1 VLSTAQQARKGGGVV
16 RITPVDIQQAGF
28 SVRFRGYD
36 RQEVD
41 TFLDTLTEDYE
52 TLVRDNRAFRD
63 RMADLESQ
71 VNELRKK
78 EATLNNTLVKAQ
90 SLVEEMHQNAHK
102 EAELITKEAEIR
114 AEDLIKT
121 ANQKIAATQSEILDL
136 KKEKVVF
143 LERIRSVIQTFQKVI
158 NTVEEQNTDL
168 HGRDPSENSS
178 DEGKRDDNLRVL
190 RPKP

>member
-1 VLSTAQQARKGGGVV
+1 M

-52 TLVRDNRAFRD
+52 TLVRDNHTLRD
-63 RMADLESQ
+63 RRADLESQ
-71 VNELRKK
+71 VNELKKK
-78 EATLNNTLVKAQ
+78 EALLNNTLVKAQ

-121 ANQKIAATQSEILDL
+121 ANQKIAASRSEILDL
-136 KKEKVVF
+136 QKEKVMF
-143 LERIRSVIQTFQKVI
+143 LEKIRSLIRSFQKMVETI
-158 NTVEEQNTDL
+158 EEQDADL
-168 HGRDPSENSS
+168 HGRDKSEDQP